1 MAASSF
7 FALLDDI
14 ATVLDDVAV
23 MSKAATKKTAGVLS
37 DDLALNAQ
45 QVSGVRADRELPVVW
60 AVAKGSLLNK
70 VILLPL
76 ALLISFYAS
85 WLITPLLM
93 LGGAYLCYEGVEK
106 IWHKLFHSHEDVSR
120 QQQRK
125 QAKSAEELLEI
136 EKKKIR
142 GAIRTDFILSAEII
156 VIALGVMSE
165 YPFSKQ
171 CIALTVVALG
181 ITVAVYG
188 AVAIIVKIDDV
199 GLYLV
204 NRASRVTQAIGT
216 GLLWFAPQLMKLLSV
231 LGVAAMFLVGGGIWF
246 HAIEWLHHVD
256 HSVHVSISDWLQ
268 GHWFEAVAVGGASL
282 VWQALIGLVVG
293 AACLS
298 VVSLTHKVLGK
309 KQA

>member
-1 MAASSF
+1 MPASSF

-14 ATVLDDVAV
+14 ATVLDDVAL

-45 QVSGVRADRELPVVW
+45 QVSGVKADRELPVVW

-76 ALLISFYAS
+76 ALLISLFAP

-93 LGGAYLCYEGVEK
+93 IGGAYLCFEGMEK
-106 IWHKLFHSHEDVSR
+106 IWGLFFHPKEELE
-120 QQQRK
+120 RK
-125 QAKSAEELLEI
+125 QKRKTVANAQELLAL

-165 YPFSKQ
+165 YSFVKQ
-171 CIALTVVALG
+171 CLALSFVAIG

-188 AVAIIVKIDDV
+188 VVAVIVKIDDAGLFLANKASLVLQKV
-199 GLYLV
+199 G
-204 NRASRVTQAIGT
+204 A
-216 GLLWFAPQLMKLLSV
+216 GLLWFAPQLMKMLSI
-231 LGVAAMFLVGGGIWF
+231 LGTAAMFLVGGGIWF
-246 HAIEWLHHVD
+246 HAIAWLHHID
-256 HSVHVSISDWLQ
+256 HSIHATLSGWLH
-268 GHWFEAVAVGGASL
+268 GNWFEGVAVSLASI
-282 VWQALIGLVVG
+282 VWQGLIGLIVG
-293 AACLS
+293 AI
-298 VVSLTHKVLGK
+298 VLLIVTLVFKAMGK
-309 KQA
+309 EH

>member
-1 MAASSF
+1 MATSSF

-76 ALLISFYAS
+76 ALLISFYLN

-93 LGGAYLCYEGVEK
+93 IGGAYLCFEGVEK
-106 IWHKLFHSHEDVSR
+106 LWHKFSHSPEEEHRKLE
-120 QQQRK
+120 RK
-125 QAKSAEELLEI
+125 QARSVEELLRI
-136 EKKKIR
+136 EKSKIR

-165 YPFSKQ
+165 YPFLKQ

-181 ITVAVYG
+181 ITVGVYG
-188 AVAIIVKIDDV
+188 AVAIIVKIDDI
-199 GLYLV
+199 GLYLSEKV
-204 NRASRVTQAIGT
+204 NRLANVVGA
-216 GLLWFAPQLMKLLSV
+216 GLLWFAPQLMKFLSV
-231 LGVAAMFLVGGGIWF
+231 MGVAAMFLVGGGIWF
-246 HAIEWLHHVD
+246 HGISWLHHVD
-256 HSVHVSISDWLQ
+256 HSIHSTLSGWLH
-268 GHWFEAVAVGGASL
+268 GTGFEAVAVFSASL
-282 VWQALIGLVVG
+282 LWQACIGIVVG
-293 AACLS
+293 AFCLAVVS
-298 VVSLTHKVLGK
+298 VVYKLMGK
-309 KQA
+309 KH

>member
-45 QVSGVRADRELPVVW
+45 QVSGVKADRELPVVW

-76 ALLISFYAS
+76 ALLISLFIP

-93 LGGAYLCYEGVEK
+93 IGGAYLCFEGMEK
-106 IWHKLFHSHEDVSR
+106 VWGLFFHKAQELE
-120 QQQRK
+120 RK
-125 QAKSAEELLEI
+125 QKRKLAATAEELLAI

-165 YPFSKQ
+165 YSFLRQ
-171 CIALTVVALG
+171 CIALSFVAIG
-181 ITVAVYG
+181 ITIAVYG
-188 AVAIIVKIDDV
+188 VVAVIVKVDDV
-199 GLYLV
+199 GLYLA
-204 NRASRVTQAIGT
+204 NKTHIAAQKMGA
-216 GLLWFAPQLMKLLSV
+216 GLLWFAPQLMKLLSL
-231 LGVAAMFLVGGGIWF
+231 LGTAAMFLVGGGIWF
-246 HAIEWLHHVD
+246 HAIAWLHNID
-256 HSVHVSISDWLQ
+256 HSIHHTVAGWLH
-268 GHWFEAVAVGGASL
+268 GNWFEGVAVSLASIL
-282 VWQALIGLVVG
+282 WQGLIGLVVG
-293 AACLS
+293 AIALV
-298 VVSLTHKVLGK
+298 VVSLVFKAMGK
-309 KQA
+309 EH